1 MVNFVRRE
9 EVNGAGCVRQRAQ
22 ACEPLEG
29 FIVVK
34 PTVPELGW
42 IWFLTCFGVPLFL
55 FPCHVLSGFSSL
67 QEHVVNTKEGSAGP
81 GRALPPL
88 AITCGMWGGS
98 MGSS

>member
-9 EVNGAGCVRQRAQ
+9 EVNGAEHVRGRAG
-22 ACEPLEG
+22 ACEHSGG
-29 FIVVK
+29 FIALK

-42 IWFLTCFGVPLFL
+42 IRFLTCLGVPLFL

-88 AITCGMWGGS
+88 TITCGMGDGS
-98 MGSS
+98 MGTS